1 MSKRKT
7 HEEFVNELKETR
19 PNIKISGKYENC
31 NSKLKCLCTV
41 DNYEWESTPT
51 KIRLYGC
58 PVCSGKIITPEIY
71 SKRLKE
77 VHGDDIVLLGGYK
90 NITTRALHHC
100 NIHNYDFQIYPYAAL
115 RGQGCRY
122 CAKDKLR
129 KAALKSKDEAVQK
142 LYDMYG
148 DEFELAEE
156 YHGASEKHKF
166 IHHFGNGNTHT
177 FKTTFSLLYL
187 GEKCPYCSNNK
198 VLVGFNDIATTNPYV
213 ASLFKNQEETHKY
226 VELSNHKTDFI
237 CPNCSNIVSQVI
249 ANVSKNG
256 EISCPYCSDGIS
268 YPNKLMFNC
277 LKQIENKFNFLERE
291 YKPDWCK
298 FKFKNTTK
306 TGIYDIYFGIN
317 NRKYIVEMD
326 GGFHKNPHIKSG
338 LSLEDTIYIDRQK
351 TQLAEMHGITVI
363 RIDCAYPIFRERYE
377 YIKNNILSS
386 KLKDIINLQD
396 ISFER
401 ANEDSLQSLLLNACN
416 LWNEGRSTQEIAE
429 IISVNV
435 GTAREYLKSG
445 EKYGLC
451 DYTKEENKYRQN
463 IVKRVICLN
472 TKEIFNHSEEAGKS
486 IGLKQQCIHACCNGK
501 CNSAGKIGDMKLVW
515 AYLED
520 YNNMTEMDIQEKLL
534 NAYPK
539 KVVCLNNN
547 LLFLTPKDASEWVGV
562 SSSAVTKC
570 CTKSTKSC
578 GIDEDT
584 KEPMHWMYYDEYIKN
599 YDKSTLLLYGRLSA

>member
-1 MSKRKT
+1 MGRKLT
-7 HEEFVNELKETR
+7 HEDFVAQIKDVQ
-19 PNIKISGKYENC
+19 PNIKITSKYRNSLEKVSCLCEIDKYEW
-31 NSKLKCLCTV
+31 SAV
-41 DNYEWESTPT
+41 PSSVR
-51 KIRLYGC
+51 IYGC
-58 PVCSGKIITPEIY
+58 PVCSGKVITSEIY

-77 VHGDDIVLLGGYK
+77 VHGDDIVLVSGYT
-90 NITTRALHHC
+90 NITSKALHHC
-100 NIHNYDFQIYPYAAL
+100 NIHDYDFMIMPYATL
-115 RGQGCRY
+115 RGQGCKY

-129 KAALKSKDEAVQK
+129 KAALISESEALQR

-148 DEFELAEE
+148 NEFELAEE
-156 YHGASEKHKF
+156 YHGVSEKHKF
-166 IHHFGNGNTHT
+166 IHHLENGDSHV
-177 FKTTFSLLYL
+177 FETTFTLLYL
-187 GEKCPYCSNNK
+187 GEKCPYCANK
-198 VLVGFNDIATTNPYV
+198 QILIGFNDIATTNPYV
-213 ASLFKNQEETHKY
+213 ASLFKNQEDAHKY
-226 VELSNHKTDFI
+226 VELSNQRVDFI
-237 CPNCSNIVSQVI
+237 CPSCFNTVNQVI

-256 EISCPYCSDGIS
+256 EISCPHCSDGIS

-277 LKQIENKFNFLERE
+277 LKQIENEFDFLERE

-298 FKFKNTTK
+298 FKFNNTTK

-338 LSLEDTIYIDRQK
+338 LSLEDTIYIDNQK
-351 TQLAEMHGITVI
+351 TKIAQEHGITVI
-363 RIDCAYPIFRERYE
+363 RIDCAYPIFRDRYE

-386 KLKDIINLQD
+386 KLSDVINLQN

-416 LWNEGRSTQEIAE
+416 LWNKGKSTQEIAE

-435 GTAREYLKSG
+435 ATAREYLKSG

-451 DYTKEENKYRQN
+451 DYTKEENKHRQN
-463 IVKRVICLN
+463 IIKRVICLN
-472 TKEIFNHSEEAGKS
+472 TRKIFNHSAEAGES

-501 CNSAGKIGDMKLVW
+501 CNSAGKIGDVKLVW

-520 YNNMTEMDIQEKLL
+520 YNNMTESDIQEKIL

-539 KVVCLNNN
+539 KVVCLNKN
-547 LLFLTPKDASEWVGV
+547 LLFLTPKEASEWVDV
-562 SSSAVTKC
+562 SPSAITKC
-570 CTKSTKSC
+570 CTKATKSC
-578 GIDEDT
+578 GIDKDT
-584 KEPMHWMYYDEYIKN
+584 NQPMHWLYYDEYIKN